1 MSINKSIST
10 NKKLLI
16 SLLNWWNCF
25 VSCIKHASLQKFRG
39 SAPNAAGGVTAPS
52 DPTYKAPPFTA
63 GYAPT
68 NQFFFQFLTVS
79 RTLHFKIS
87 GKRRRSTAQDVKT
100 VRDTQDWTHAYFSV
114 SPCCFSH
121 TRRTGSS
128 PWADEYSS
136 PTELTPACINA
147 RVSSFP
153 EREAPGKVHIRM
165 MKRLS
170 LNKGVTAR
178 IVPSTLREIK
188 MIFFLFYK
196 NTTLFPWEHSFIF
209 LLGNCWRTSEEYT
222 S

>member
-1 MSINKSIST
+1 MLAFKN
-10 NKKLLI
+10 
-16 SLLNWWNCF
+16 F
-25 VSCIKHASLQKFRG
+25 V
-39 SAPNAAGGVTAPS
+39 
-52 DPTYKAPPFTA
+52 APPRTPL
-63 GYAPT
+63 GESPPPQTPPT
-68 NQFFFQFLTVS
+68 KHLHLRLATPLLTSFFFQFLTVS

-87 GKRRRSTAQDVKT
+87 GKRKRSTAWDVKT
-100 VRDTQDWTHAYFSV
+100 VRDSQDWTHAYFSV
-114 SPCCFSH
+114 SPCCFCH
-121 TRRTGSS
+121 TRQSCSS
-128 PWADEYSS
+128 PWADEYSN

-165 MKRLS
+165 MKRLF

-178 IVPSTLREIK
+178 IVSSTLGEIK
-188 MIFFLFYK
+188 MIFFLRLIIINT